1 MCSLFFPNSICI
13 LLALV
18 IIAVMHSVIYY
29 VSCYLSIMHVG
40 YFIPSSFL
48 EEGTIITPTF

>member
-29 VSCYLSIMHVG
+29 VSRYLSIMHVG